1 MGEGESV
8 VWCGKGIVFH
18 LLLLQTLDAGALR
31 LDGKLLL
38 LSTLQPSGQMMK
50 KPLHT
55 FVRCPEMQ
63 RTTPSSAAG
72 NGNEGMKTIM
82 LLLLLLQVA
91 SGSIADAKAVASA
104 AAAGAGNQLKL

>member
-1 MGEGESV
+1 MGEGEGV

-82 LLLLLLQVA
+82 LLLLLQVA
-91 SGSIADAKAVASA
+91 SGSIADAKAVA

>member
-1 MGEGESV
+1 MRGRRS
-8 VWCGKGIVFH
+8 WRGKGIVFH
-18 LLLLQTLDAGALR
+18 LLLLQMLEQQELR

-63 RTTPSSAAG
+63 RTTPSAAG

-82 LLLLLLQVA
+82 LLLLLLLLQVA
-91 SGSIADAKAVASA
+91 SGSIADAKAVA

>member
-1 MGEGESV
+1 
-8 VWCGKGIVFH
+8 
-18 LLLLQTLDAGALR
+18 
-31 LDGKLLL
+31 
-38 LSTLQPSGQMMK
+38 MK

-82 LLLLLLQVA
+82 LLQVA
-91 SGSIADAKAVASA
+91 SGSIADAKAVATA

>member
-1 MGEGESV
+1 M
-8 VWCGKGIVFH
+8 VWQRIVFH
-18 LLLLQTLDAGALR
+18 LLLLQTLEHQELG

-63 RTTPSSAAG
+63 RTAPSAAG

-82 LLLLLLQVA
+82 LLLLLLLLLQVA
-91 SGSIADAKAVASA
+91 SGSIADAKAVA
-104 AAAGAGNQLKL
+104 AAAGACNQLKL